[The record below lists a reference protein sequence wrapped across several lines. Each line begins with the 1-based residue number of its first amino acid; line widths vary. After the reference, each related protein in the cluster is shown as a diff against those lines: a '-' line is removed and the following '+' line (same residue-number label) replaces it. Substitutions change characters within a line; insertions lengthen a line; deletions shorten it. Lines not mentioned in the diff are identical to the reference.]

1 MKARA
6 TAGSIALKILLINV
20 AMFVLGTAF
29 GYWIGIRETANHIL
43 EITK

>member
-1 MKARA
+1 MTARS
-6 TAGSIALKILLINV
+6 TARSIALKILLINI

-29 GYWIGIRETANHIL
+29 GYWVGIREAADHIL